1 MKIQKSYLFMG
12 LTVLGVVLFFVM
24 GGPGLLETALLDRET
39 IVLPADP
46 SDPDQAVLGPNSDA
60 PNGLGRTFEIVTLLP
75 PDGIP
80 AILNPQF
87 ISVAEATRYADDEPV
102 LGVSINGDSR
112 AYSIP
117 FLSGREVV
125 NDTVGGVPIAVTW

>member
-1 MKIQKSYLFMG
+1 MG

-24 GGPGLLETALLDRET
+24 GGPGALQTALLDRKS
-39 IVLPADP
+39 ILLP
-46 SDPDQAVLGPNSDA
+46 SDPLNLENAGEAGADANSGA
-60 PNGLGRTFEIVTLLP
+60 PNGPGRTLEIVTLLP

-80 AILNPQF
+80 AILNPQL
-87 ISVAEATRYADDEPV
+87 ICVAEATSYDDDEPV

-112 AYSIP
+112 AYSLP

-125 NDTVGGVPIAVTW
+125 NDIVRGILIAVTW

>member
-1 MKIQKSYLFMG
+1 MKIRKSYLFMG
-12 LTVLGVVLFFVM
+12 VTVAGIVLFFVL
-24 GGPGLLETALLDRET
+24 GGPGALQIALLDKET
-39 IVLPADP
+39 IVLPGDP
-46 SDPDQAVLGPNSDA
+46 NDPTTP
-60 PNGLGRTFEIVTLLP
+60 GRTLEIVTLLP
-75 PDGIP
+75 RDGIP

-87 ISVAEATRYADDEPV
+87 TSAEEADGYVADEPV

>member
-12 LTVLGVVLFFVM
+12 LAVLGIVLFFVL
-24 GGPGLLETALLDRET
+24 GGPQALRISLLDKET
-39 IVLPADP
+39 IVVPSNDP
-46 SDPDQAVLGPNSDA
+46 LNP
-60 PNGLGRTFEIVTLLP
+60 GRTLEIVTLLP
-75 PDGIP
+75 RDGIQ

-87 ISVAEATRYADDEPV
+87 ITPAEADRYTADEPV

-117 FLSGREVV
+117 FLSGREIV
-125 NDTVGGVPIAVTW
+125 NDTVGGVPTAVTW

>member
-1 MKIQKSYLFMG
+1 LKIQKSYLFMG
-12 LTVLGVVLFFVM
+12 LTVLGIVLFFVM
-24 GGPGLLETALLDRET
+24 GGPQALRVGLLDRET
-39 IVLPADP
+39 IILPSNDP
-46 SDPDQAVLGPNSDA
+46 LNP
-60 PNGLGRTFEIVTLLP
+60 GRTLEIVTLLP
-75 PDGIP
+75 RDGIR

-87 ISVAEATRYADDEPV
+87 ITPAEADRYTADEPV

>member
-12 LTVLGVVLFFVM
+12 LAVLGIVLFFVLS
-24 GGPGLLETALLDRET
+24 GPQALRISLLDKET
-39 IVLPADP
+39 IVVPSNDP
-46 SDPDQAVLGPNSDA
+46 LNP
-60 PNGLGRTFEIVTLLP
+60 GRTLEIVTLLP
-75 PDGIP
+75 RDGIQ

-87 ISVAEATRYADDEPV
+87 ITPAEADRYTADEPV

-117 FLSGREVV
+117 FLSGREIV

>member
-1 MKIQKSYLFMG
+1 LKIQKSYLFMG
-12 LTVLGVVLFFVM
+12 LAVLGIVLFFVLS
-24 GGPGLLETALLDRET
+24 GPQALRISLLDKET
-39 IVLPADP
+39 IVVPSNDP
-46 SDPDQAVLGPNSDA
+46 LNP
-60 PNGLGRTFEIVTLLP
+60 GRTLEIVTLLP
-75 PDGIP
+75 RDGIQ

-87 ISVAEATRYADDEPV
+87 ITPAEADRYTADEPV

-117 FLSGREVV
+117 FLSGREIV

>member
-12 LTVLGVVLFFVM
+12 LTVAAVVLFFVM
-24 GGPGLLETALLDRET
+24 GGPGALQRASLNRET

-46 SDPDQAVLGPNSDA
+46 SNPDQAGVGFDSDA

>member
-12 LTVLGVVLFFVM
+12 LTVLGIVLFFVM
-24 GGPGLLETALLDRET
+24 GGPQALRLATLNKET
-39 IVLPADP
+39 IVVPS
-46 SDPDQAVLGPNSDA
+46 SDPLKP
-60 PNGLGRTFEIVTLLP
+60 GRTLEIVTLLP
-75 PDGIP
+75 RDGIQ

-87 ISVAEATRYADDEPV
+87 ITPAEADRYAADEPV

>member
-12 LTVLGVVLFFVM
+12 LAVLGIVLFFVL
-24 GGPGLLETALLDRET
+24 GGPQALRISLLDKET
-39 IVLPADP
+39 IVVPSNDP
-46 SDPDQAVLGPNSDA
+46 LTP
-60 PNGLGRTFEIVTLLP
+60 GRTLELVRLLP
-75 PDGIP
+75 RDGIQ

-87 ISVAEATRYADDEPV
+87 ITPAEADRYTADEPV

-117 FLSGREVV
+117 FLSGREIV

>member
-12 LTVLGVVLFFVM
+12 LTVLGIVLFFVM
-24 GGPGLLETALLDRET
+24 GGPQALRVGLLDRET
-39 IVLPADP
+39 IILPSNDP
-46 SDPDQAVLGPNSDA
+46 LNP
-60 PNGLGRTFEIVTLLP
+60 GRTLEIVTLLP
-75 PDGIP
+75 RDGIR

-87 ISVAEATRYADDEPV
+87 ITPAEADRYTADEPV

>member
-1 MKIQKSYLFMG
+1 MVPSN
-12 LTVLGVVLFFVM
+12 
-24 GGPGLLETALLDRET
+24 
-39 IVLPADP
+39 DP
-46 SDPDQAVLGPNSDA
+46 LNP
-60 PNGLGRTFEIVTLLP
+60 GRTLEIVTLLP
-75 PDGIP
+75 RDGIQ

-87 ISVAEATRYADDEPV
+87 ITPAEADRYTADEPV

-117 FLSGREVV
+117 FLSGREIV